1 MKVKRDHESPDDV
14 QQAHRPRKRGDRGAT
29 PDRPAGTPP
38 IARLVLGL
46 QRTAGN
52 AATTDLL
59 STVQRHP
66 AAEDDAPIPAELLKT

>member
-1 MKVKRDHESPDDV
+1 MKVKRDRESPDEL
-14 QQAHRPRKRGDRGAT
+14 QPAHRPRKSGDRAAA
-29 PDRPAGTPP
+29 PDRQPATPP
-38 IARLVLGL
+38 IAGLVLGL

-66 AAEDDAPIPAELLKT
+66 AAEADAPIPAELLKN